1 MFDRTDN
8 SVNFP
13 DKIQITKTVT
23 EHRAPTDDSIRIFRE
38 YVEKARAEVA
48 EMARCGDNINKYGWT
63 TFRDPAMMRDVVVL
77 DLVINGEKV
86 DFYKN
91 LSCEYHIDPG
101 KRIDS
106 IRKMMAEALAEKIIA
121 DLFRVDPMV
130 IIKLAEGAQ

>member
-8 SVNFP
+8 RTSLTFP
-13 DKIQITKTVT
+13 DEIKITKH
-23 EHRAPTDDSIRIFRE
+23 EHRAPTDDSIRLHRE

-48 EMARCGDNINKYGWT
+48 EMARCGDNILKYGWT

-91 LSCEYHIDPG
+91 ISCEYHIDPG